1 MKQFFGLFFIQ
12 AIEFETKLKI
22 IDRKKK
28 KNSTDNKDSEDQK
41 FNIKKSRSRTSQF
54 PFDSFAF
61 SIQFDYHL
69 KRTEPKP
76 IQPNSIK
83 NRIKLN
89 GAQTNGNLVLLY
101 A

>member
-22 IDRKKK
+22 IDREKN

-41 FNIKKSRSRTSQF
+41 FNIQKVEAEPVNFHSTHSLF
-54 PFDSFAF
+54 
-61 SIQFDYHL
+61 QFDYHL

-89 GAQTNGNLVLLY
+89 GAQTNGNLVLL
-101 A
+101 